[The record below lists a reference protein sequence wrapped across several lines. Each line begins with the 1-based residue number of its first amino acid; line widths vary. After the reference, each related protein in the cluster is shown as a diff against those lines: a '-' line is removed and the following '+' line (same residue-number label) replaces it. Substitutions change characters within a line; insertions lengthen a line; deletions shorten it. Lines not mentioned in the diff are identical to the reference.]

1 MDALERIGGATPLPD
16 LLPLVGRT
24 AELGALEALLESPDR
39 AVSTVLLR
47 GEGGSGKSRVAA
59 ELAGRA
65 LRRGMV
71 VARGRAYPV
80 ERGVPYALFADAF
93 LPILRDLGPETLT
106 VLSRGGEGGLQ
117 YLFPALEAGAPLGL
131 DPADAEPDEF
141 RTRLFWNFMEFLKS
155 YAARAPM
162 LLILEGL
169 HWADPSSLEL
179 VHFIGRQ
186 ATGHPIF
193 LLCTYNDTERDR
205 SPRLVQIERSLTSLG
220 SARVHHLGA
229 LTRDQV
235 TELVC
240 RVFSVDAGLV
250 GEFSAM
256 LFGWTRGNPF
266 FVEEILRSL
275 VANHR
280 LENRKGTWVG
290 WDARDFALPASIR
303 DAVTASL
310 AAFSEEA
317 QAIAELTAVIGVR
330 ATYPLL
336 ASISDLAG
344 DALLSALEELCAHGI
359 LAERAEGTTV
369 VYDFRHPLVRETL
382 YREFG
387 LQRTRVLHG
396 AVAEAME
403 AYWGEHALEHTD
415 ELAYHFARADAD
427 HLTPKAVRYLSAA
440 GRRALERHAD
450 REAADYLRAA
460 LDRAETS
467 AHDGIGA
474 DLKHAVIDDLAR
486 AHQRLGEYDAAA
498 ALRAGALEHAPPN
511 SVERAALLRSLGLV
525 TFWCGRAS
533 EALGHLAEAL
543 RCAESAK
550 NDAMQVHVRL
560 IRGHCLQELGRGSE
574 AQADVEAALPLAEA
588 LGDAE
593 LLARVHRSLAL
604 LHVWIGPPET
614 ADVHARRAIELAQGV
629 GDLSAQF
636 WARWGLAVLW
646 GMTGDTTRMLAETA
660 EANRLANELRSPVL
674 RLWTEELSIELAY
687 GTGDWD
693 TGIALGEQAISLA
706 RGLNQWRLLPR
717 LLVLTSLFYEGRGD
731 LERARALIDDA
742 RDVSGLRGD
751 GPLDVHMV
759 VPTLMGLAHYQV
771 GVGDYTR
778 AIATARRGLEIAEG
792 TGYML
797 WAVHRLLPILAE
809 ACLWAGEIDEAE
821 EVGHRLRGHSAAMNH
836 KLGLAWADA
845 CDALVRWKRGDP
857 QGGAIA
863 MRQAAEALEAIPM
876 IPYAVRLRR
885 QLAGRLAEIG
895 DNDGSE
901 VELRRVHDT
910 FARLGAEL
918 ELEKTR
924 KMFREIDRRPPPRPV
939 VPGVAGLT
947 ARELDVARLVA
958 KRKSNKA
965 IGKEL
970 DISPR
975 TVSTHLSN
983 IFQKLDLT
991 SRTELGD
998 LIRDQGLME
1007 D

>member
-1 MDALERIGGATPLPD
+1 MDAIERIGDTTPLTD
-16 LLPLVGRT
+16 LLPLVGR
-24 AELGALEALLESPDR
+24 APELAALEALLESPDR
-39 AVSTVLLR
+39 AVSTVLLS
-47 GEGGSGKSRVAA
+47 GEGGSGKSRVAV

-93 LPILRDLGPETLT
+93 LPILKDMDPETLT
-106 VLSRGGEGGLQ
+106 VLSRGGEGKLR
-117 YLFPALEAGAPLGL
+117 YLFPALDTNAPV
-131 DPADAEPDEF
+131 DRDRAEAEPDEF

-155 YAARAPM
+155 LAARAPL

-179 VHFIGRQ
+179 VHFIARQ
-186 ATGHPIF
+186 ATGQPIF
-193 LLCTYNDTERDR
+193 LLCTYVDTERER
-205 SPRLVQIERSLTSLG
+205 TPRLVQIERSLTSLG
-220 SARVHHLGA
+220 AARTHHLA
-229 LTRDQV
+229 PLTRDHV

-240 RVFSVDAGLV
+240 RLFAVDAELV

-275 VANHR
+275 VANRR

-290 WDARDFALPASIR
+290 WEARDFALPASIR

-310 AAFSEEA
+310 AAFSDDA
-317 QAIAELTAVIGVR
+317 QAIAELTAVIGTR

-336 ASISDLAG
+336 ASTANLG
-344 DALLSALEELCAHGI
+344 EGALLSALEELCTHGI
-359 LAERAEGTTV
+359 LTERAEGASV

-403 AYWGEHALEHTD
+403 AHWGEHALEHAD

-427 HLTPKAVRYLSAA
+427 HVTPKAVRYLSAA
-440 GRRALERHAD
+440 GRLALERHAD

-460 LDRAETS
+460 LDRAETHGTD
-467 AHDGIGA
+467 AIGA

-486 AHQRLGEYDAAA
+486 AHQRLGEYEAAS
-498 ALRAGALEHAPPN
+498 ALRASALEHAPPD

-533 EALGHLAEAL
+533 EALDHLAEAL
-543 RCAESAK
+543 RCAEAAH

-560 IRGHCLQELGRGSE
+560 IRGHCLQEQGRGAE
-574 AQADVEAALPLAEA
+574 AQADVAAALPLAEA
-588 LGDAE
+588 IGDGQ

-604 LHVWIGPPET
+604 LHVWIGPPEM
-614 ADVHARRAIELAQGV
+614 ADVHARRSIELAREA

-646 GMTGDTTRMLAETA
+646 GMTGDTTRMVAETA

-687 GTGDWD
+687 GSGDWD
-693 TGIALGEQAISLA
+693 AGIALGEQAITLA

-731 LERARALIDDA
+731 LERARALIDDG
-742 RDVSGLRGD
+742 RDVSGLLGD
-751 GPLDVHMV
+751 GPHDVHLV
-759 VPTLMGLAHYQV
+759 VPTLMGIAHYQV
-771 GVGDYTR
+771 VVGDHSK

-821 EVGHRLRGHSAAMNH
+821 RVGHRLREHSTAMNH

-857 QGGAIA
+857 QGGAVA
-863 MRQAAEALEAIPM
+863 MREAAVALEAIPM
-876 IPYAVRLRR
+876 IPYAARLRR

-895 DNDGSE
+895 DVDGS
-901 VELRRVHDT
+901 VTELRRVHDV

-924 KMFREIDRRPPPRPV
+924 AMFRELDQRPPPRPV
-939 VPGVAGLT
+939 PEGAAGLT
-947 ARELDVARLVA
+947 PQELVVARLVA

-965 IGKEL
+965 IGKDL
-970 DISPR
+970 GISPR

-983 IFQKLDLT
+983 IFKKLDLS

>member
-1 MDALERIGGATPLPD
+1 MDAIERIGGSTPLPD
-16 LLPLVGRT
+16 VFPLVGR
-24 AELGALEALLESPDR
+24 APELAALEALLESPDR
-39 AVSTVLLR
+39 AFSTVLLR

-65 LRRGMV
+65 QRRGMV

-80 ERGVPYALFADAF
+80 ERGIPYALFADAF
-93 LPILRDLGPETLT
+93 LPILRDMDPETLT
-106 VLSRGGEGGLQ
+106 VLSRGGEGGLR
-117 YLFPALEAGAPLGL
+117 YLFPALEARAPVGL

-179 VHFIGRQ
+179 VHFIARQ

-193 LLCTYNDTERDR
+193 LLCTCNDTERER
-205 SPRLVQIERSLTSLG
+205 SQRLVQIERSLTSLG

-240 RVFSVDAGLV
+240 RVFAVDAGLV

-275 VANHR
+275 VANRR

-303 DAVTASL
+303 DAVTGSL
-310 AAFSEEA
+310 AAFSDDA
-317 QAIAELTAVIGVR
+317 QAIAELTAVIGAR
-330 ATYPLL
+330 AAYPLL
-336 ASISDLAG
+336 ESISDLDG
-344 DALLSALEELCAHGI
+344 DALLSALAELCTHGI
-359 LAERAEGTTV
+359 LVERAEGTTV
-369 VYDFRHPLVRETL
+369 IYDFRHPLVRETL
-382 YREFG
+382 YREVG
-387 LQRTRVLHG
+387 LQRTRLLHG

-427 HLTPKAVRYLSAA
+427 HLTFKAVRYLSAA

-450 REAADYLRAA
+450 HEAADYLRAA
-460 LDRAETS
+460 LDRAD
-467 AHDGIGA
+467 APGRDGIDV
-474 DLKHAVIDDLAR
+474 DLRHAVVDDLAR
-486 AHQRLGEYDAAA
+486 ALQRLGEYEEAAT
-498 ALRAGALEHAPPN
+498 LRARALEHAPPD

-543 RCAESAK
+543 RCAEAANS
-550 NDAMQVHVRL
+550 DAMQVHVRL
-560 IRGHCLQELGRGSE
+560 IRSHCLQELGRGAE

-593 LLARVHRSLAL
+593 LRARVHRSLGL

-614 ADVHARRAIELAQGV
+614 ADAHARQAIELAREA
-629 GDLSAQF
+629 GDLPTQF

-646 GMTGDTTRMLAETA
+646 GMTGDTTRMVAETA
-660 EANRLANELRSPVL
+660 EANRLANDLRSPVL

-687 GTGDWD
+687 GTGEWD

-742 RDVSGLRGD
+742 QDVSGLQGD
-751 GPLDVHMV
+751 GPRDVHMV
-759 VPTLMGLAHYQV
+759 VPTLGGLAHYQV
-771 GVGDYTR
+771 GVGDYAG
-778 AIATARRGLEIAEG
+778 AITTARQGLEIAEG
-792 TGYML
+792 TGYKL

-809 ACLWAGEIDEAE
+809 ACLWAGEIDAAE

-857 QGGAIA
+857 QGGAVA
-863 MRQAAEALEAIPM
+863 MRDAAESLESIPM
-876 IPYAVRLRR
+876 IPYAARLRR

-895 DNDGSE
+895 DMDGSE
-901 VELRRVHDT
+901 AELRRVHDT
-910 FARLGAEL
+910 FLRLGAEG

-924 KMFREIDRRPPPRPV
+924 IQFKEIGRRPPPRPV
-939 VPGVAGLT
+939 PGGAVGLT
-947 ARELDVARLVA
+947 GRELEIARLVA
-958 KRKSNKA
+958 KRQSNKA
-965 IGKEL
+965 IGRDL
-970 DISPR
+970 GISHR

-983 IFQKLDLT
+983 IFQKLDVT